1 VVLWYSTFFM
11 HAWDIITGKL
21 AFSSIC
27 TDKKKILTCS
37 ILSNSISCLIEFH
50 FLTEQTFWISLHDDT
65 KELDFTFV
73 STCLIRD
80 RTPKEKEKAKEDIR
94 IKTPRKVRFG
104 NLRRK
109 RERFSELQARGRK
122 RKGYDRGDRKRWI
135 PNTTQLLIS
144 INPCTYICE
153 GSKTLK
159 NTKISSIFYC

>member
-1 VVLWYSTFFM
+1 MFVILV
-11 HAWDIITGKL
+11 DIPINWFEYL
-21 AFSSIC
+21 
-27 TDKKKILTCS
+27 DNKKKSWLIQS
-37 ILSNSISCLIEFH
+37 YPIQYHASSNSI
-50 FLTEQTFWISLHDDT
+50 FLPNKPFWISLHDDT
-65 KELDFTFV
+65 KELDFTYV

-122 RKGYDRGDRKRWI
+122 KKGYDRGDRKRWI
-135 PNTTQLLIS
+135 PNTTQLLTS

-153 GSKTLK
+153 GS
-159 NTKISSIFYC
+159 